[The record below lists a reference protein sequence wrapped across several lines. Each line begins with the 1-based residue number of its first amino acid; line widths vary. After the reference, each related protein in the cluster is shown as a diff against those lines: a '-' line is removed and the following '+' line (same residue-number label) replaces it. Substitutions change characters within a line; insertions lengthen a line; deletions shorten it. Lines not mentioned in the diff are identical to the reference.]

1 MKNKKMKPFLLMLA
15 LCSASASVYAL
26 PAMSDDDL
34 AAVTGQNLFVA
45 DIIQGAAGTPG
56 AGFTYTRMGLNA
68 EVALNA
74 NINKLQLGCGG
85 YNEIVATGCDID
97 IDFLSLMGRSATE
110 GGTPATGATAGTKA
124 AAAGSD
130 FTLTRPYVEIVT
142 TGNTASTREVVGFK
156 LGAQSANGYFG
167 VGRFYNAGETNQE
180 HGGVCGNDAG
190 LNCHSG
196 INSLSG
202 YINIRMQGQADGCFS
217 LTGAGLIC
225 INGSGPVA
233 TFDQWVPLIG
243 TRMKKA
249 EIVLNTTSFIGIPV
263 VGTVS
268 ENLRFVHGFA
278 LVNTPDFGLTFQRQQ
293 VAHPTYSTSS
303 SSATQS
309 YSPLTNAGWGF
320 SIPSME
326 LTGLYTDVGN
336 QSLGAI
342 AGITLTDQDL
352 GQRPP
357 SNCFGS
363 SKFC

>member
-1 MKNKKMKPFLLMLA
+1 MKNSSMKHFFLMLA
-15 LCSASASVYAL
+15 LCVGPVRGYAL
-26 PAMSDDDL
+26 STMSDADM

-45 DIIQGAAGTPG
+45 DVIQGANGTPG
-56 AGFTYTRMGLNA
+56 QGFTYTRIGLNA

-85 YNEIVATGCDID
+85 YNEIVASGCDID
-97 IDFLSLMGRSATE
+97 IDFLSLLGRSGTE
-110 GGTPATGATAGTKA
+110 GGAPVTGTTAGTKA
-124 AAAGSD
+124 AQAGSD
-130 FTLTRPYVEIVT
+130 FTLTRPYLEIVT
-142 TGNTASTREVVGFK
+142 TGNTAGTREVVGFK
-156 LGAQSANGYFG
+156 LGAQSANGFFG
-167 VGRFYNAGETNQE
+167 VGRFYNQGETNQE
-180 HGGVCGNDAG
+180 NGGVCDNAG
-190 LNCHSG
+190 LACHSG

-202 YINIRMQGQADGCFS
+202 YINVRMEGRADGCFS
-217 LTGAGLIC
+217 LLGLGWPC
-225 INGSGPVA
+225 YNGSGPVA

-249 EIVLNTTSFIGIPV
+249 EITLNTTSFIGIPV

-278 LVNTPDFGLTFQRQQ
+278 LLNTPNFGLAFQRQQ
-293 VAHPTYSTSS
+293 VAYPTYATNS

-309 YSPLTNAGWGF
+309 YLPLTNAGWGF
-320 SIPSME
+320 IIPSME
-326 LTGLYTDVGN
+326 ITGLSTDVGN